1 MKRLPGTL
9 ATFEIYEYK
18 YKYNRNN
25 EVGEGRKGE
34 GRGFH
39 RSMATLSIV
48 LYLLQQTIGVGGG
61 GEGGGKVEI
70 ELRHRPLN
78 RVIWLLDY
86 LIIWLIVV
94 VVAVA
99 GVCVAS
105 STKDS
110 RLARR
115 ASARRAAQEH
125 KDPDRIKVLINYLQ
139 YYHFVIVVVVVVPSL
154 SYNIISYYRI
164 ITSNTYC
171 KGNDHL
177 WGLIINDYKEITD
190 YKEMEWLN
198 RQAIIDSV
206 WLRWEEE
213 EEAWERVGE
222 MGGGGV
228 GGFAI
233 ISFDF
238 PIDTC
243 NAVVLFFSE
252 SFSAPLWLDD
262 VWKRLIS
269 GAPSFS
275 TPLRLNQFKVVVPVG
290 RISIR
295 TPLPVANR
303 ITINYPDEVEGM
315 IIPARKNQLIR
326 SLLRDSCKLSK

>member
-1 MKRLPGTL
+1 ML
-9 ATFEIYEYK
+9 F
-18 YKYNRNN
+18 N
-25 EVGEGRKGE
+25 
-34 GRGFH
+34 
-39 RSMATLSIV
+39 
-48 LYLLQQTIGVGGG
+48 
-61 GEGGGKVEI
+61 
-70 ELRHRPLN
+70 
-78 RVIWLLDY
+78 Y
-86 LIIWLIVV
+86 LIIWLIVVVVAV

-222 MGGGGV
+222 MGGGG
-228 GGFAI
+228 GWE
-233 ISFDF
+233 D
-238 PIDTC
+238 
-243 NAVVLFFSE
+243 L
-252 SFSAPLWLDD
+252 
-262 VWKRLIS
+262 
-269 GAPSFS
+269 PSF
-275 TPLRLNQFKVVVPVG
+275 LLIFRLTHATLLFYFSLKASARRCDWMTSERGSSAG
-290 RISIR
+290 RHRFRRHSDWTSSKLLFR
-295 TPLPVANR
+295 L
-303 ITINYPDEVEGM
+303 EGFQSGRLYQWL
-315 IIPARKNQLIR
+315 IESQLITQMK
-326 SLLRDSCKLSK
+326 LREW